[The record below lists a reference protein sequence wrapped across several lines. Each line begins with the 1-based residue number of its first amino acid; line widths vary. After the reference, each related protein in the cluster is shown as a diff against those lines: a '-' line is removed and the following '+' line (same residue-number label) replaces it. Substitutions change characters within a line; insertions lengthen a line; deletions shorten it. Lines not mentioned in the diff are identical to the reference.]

1 MLEDAR
7 GHHFRRDL
15 VAEQKNR
22 QTVVA
27 PPLRQQD
34 LFQYLPARLLGF
46 DAVYGHE
53 PAGFVIGDIDEAPRI
68 VVAEIRDDTESLLLD
83 SGGQLT
89 HAAPGGA
96 LSVIVF
102 INDGHGECLQKVHGA
117 PRTPATL
124 C

>member
-1 MLEDAR
+1 
-7 GHHFRRDL
+7 
-15 VAEQKNR
+15 
-22 QTVVA
+22 VVA
-27 PPLRQQD
+27 LPPRQQM
-34 LFQYLPARLLGF
+34 LLQELPPRWLVL
-46 DAVYGHE
+46 DAVNGNE
-53 PAGFVIGDIDEAPRI
+53 PAGFVTGDIDEAPRI
-68 VVAEIRDDTESLLLD
+68 VVAEIRDDAESLLLD